1 MTTTLRA
8 VQEAL
13 SNKTPLPQYLPSSRI
28 AHLRVVNRVRE
39 VLAHERISRANSRPA
54 SRPGSRAGSRPQ
66 SLHESSQP
74 ELPSLNSNHEG
85 PSLIKRKYMSWS
97 ASSTALEE
105 IVEYAEELVE
115 LAKLIVGTNEFRHGF
130 LSRPFLFEEWAAEA
144 ESTGVNTSDEKTT
157 MDSRNHSRRP
167 SRVEDDNTGED
178 MVPRMLRKRA
188 FSLIGDQPPK
198 MDQPWTALTPSSS
211 AFSQYS

>member
-1 MTTTLRA
+1 M
-8 VQEAL
+8 
-13 SNKTPLPQYLPSSRI
+13 
-28 AHLRVVNRVRE
+28 
-39 VLAHERISRANSRPA
+39 LAHEWISRANSG
-54 SRPGSRAGSRPQ
+54 PGSRAGSRPQ
-66 SLHESSQP
+66 SIHDGSQL
-74 ELPSLNSNHEG
+74 ELPSLNSHHEG

-105 IVEYAEELVE
+105 IVEYVEELVE

-130 LSRPFLFEEWAAEA
+130 LSRPFLFEDWAAEA

-167 SRVEDDNTGED
+167 SRVEGDNNDEEI
-178 MVPRMLRKRA
+178 VPRMLRKRA

-198 MDQPWTALTPSSS
+198 LDQPMDSINTPHLVLSHDTSSS
-211 AFSQYS
+211 SLNSRQEEVPLSLRRIANRKKKKK